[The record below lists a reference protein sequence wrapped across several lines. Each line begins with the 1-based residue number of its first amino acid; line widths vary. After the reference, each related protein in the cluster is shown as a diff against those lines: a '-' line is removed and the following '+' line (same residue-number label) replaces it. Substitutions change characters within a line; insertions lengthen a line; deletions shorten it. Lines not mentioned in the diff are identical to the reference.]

1 MSCSDLWAR
10 ALSHVFQCHRLS
22 ECVCLCV
29 CVCATLILASVSQTA
44 KQSDWLELGR
54 VTWDKENI
62 RRVILADQTAA
73 LLQRASYELCYTG
86 CHAWEGRSSLTLRFT
101 RGSRCCGMLWK
112 KKKTWEEERVGKAYW
127 KGARHEGSI
136 DNRWLMQ
143 DFPPLW
149 EQWGHTSFG
158 GVKTAIGAGEQ
169 AECGR
174 FKHVAR
180 TRMVTSV
187 PSLLF
192 LPPRHTH
199 SPFLLS
205 STSGSGFNPF
215 KEGLGRT
222 RESQLHADMHQREGK
237 KERK

>member
-1 MSCSDLWAR
+1 M
-10 ALSHVFQCHRLS
+10 
-22 ECVCLCV
+22 CVSVCV
-29 CVCATLILASVSQTA
+29 CVCVCDIDPGFS
-44 KQSDWLELGR
+44 QSDGKAEWLIGARQSDLRQGEHTQSYSCR
-54 VTWDKENI
+54 SNSSTVTAGLVWVMLYRLPCMRGQEQLDTQI
-62 RRVILADQTAA
+62 HSGVT
-73 LLQRASYELCYTG
+73 LLW
-86 CHAWEGRSSLTLRFT
+86 HAVK
-101 RGSRCCGMLWK
+101 K

-180 TRMVTSV
+180 TRMVRSV